1 MLDEQDKEDIYNYI
15 KSIITE
21 LDEKVDRPNVVI
33 EEVLSWTSFQKYL
46 TKNVFEL
53 MIESSTSFIP
63 SGKESEIIASLIQ
76 SRLIQD
82 WEFQEASVHLR
93 QIQNEILKSTQSKTL
108 LELYQRI
115 LQEDY
120 VPLNDSQEQQ
130 ELLASGL
137 VSIESGKL
145 RVANRIYKQVFNQ
158 NWIDKNLYKTQEGFI
173 DANNV
178 AKAASEN
185 NTPEVSEDNERR
197 PSEVARVFA
206 YLFIVILAVS
216 FISLLVFLILKSSQS
231 SPSSKF
237 ARSVSECQKFSYE
250 LDEALKQPPNRLKVI
265 TKGLSWRKE
274 QGISLNEQC
283 EDFRKNVEKSGI
295 VPSDIENKFNQV
307 LRQEAQT
314 KIDTNQLEEAVDIL
328 CKISDEYEYIE
339 DIKSIFQRWESTRGN
354 KIQNKINQLKSSC
367 PAAQY

>member
-1 MLDEQDKEDIYNYI
+1 MIDEQDKEDIYNYI

-33 EEVLSWTSFQKYL
+33 EEVLSWTSFHKYL
-46 TKNVFEL
+46 TKNIFEL
-53 MIESSTSFIP
+53 IIESSTSFIP
-63 SGKESEIIASLIQ
+63 SGKESELIANLIQ

-82 WEFQEASVHLR
+82 WEFQKSSVHLR
-93 QIQNEILKSTQSKTL
+93 QIQNEILNSTQSKTL

-120 VPLNDSQEQQ
+120 VPLNNNREQQ

-158 NWIDKNLYKTQEGFI
+158 NWIDKNLHKNQEGFL

-178 AKAASEN
+178 AKAAPKN
-185 NTPEVSEDNERR
+185 NTPENNERR

-206 YLFIVILAVS
+206 YLFIVILGVS
-216 FISLLVFLILKSSQS
+216 FIGLLVFLILQSSQS

-250 LDEALKQPPNRLKVI
+250 LDEALKQPLNRLKVI

-283 EDFRKNVEKSGI
+283 EDFRKNLEKSGI

-339 DIKSIFQRWESTRGN
+339 DVKSIFQRWESTRGN